1 MEKTIEYTEDATPH
15 VIKSSSRI
23 QSTFSPPIMQ
33 KKTTFHAKDDKIMLT
48 RKGVTKIAETK
59 EEMAAYARLDH
70 SDKQLLEKC

>member
-1 MEKTIEYTEDATPH
+1 
-15 VIKSSSRI
+15 
-23 QSTFSPPIMQ
+23 MQ